1 MNQIIF
7 IFVIFIVFSQSFL
20 EYNYEEFPGNHISED
35 KAMDDTQL
43 AQIKTSE
50 EGRVDQIDAEDE
62 VLLCVTDWDEK
73 EAFSIY
79 EQNSELFSHLGVE
92 CDQTP
97 VSMNHL

>member
-1 MNQIIF
+1 
-7 IFVIFIVFSQSFL
+7 
-20 EYNYEEFPGNHISED
+20 
-35 KAMDDTQL
+35 MDDTQL